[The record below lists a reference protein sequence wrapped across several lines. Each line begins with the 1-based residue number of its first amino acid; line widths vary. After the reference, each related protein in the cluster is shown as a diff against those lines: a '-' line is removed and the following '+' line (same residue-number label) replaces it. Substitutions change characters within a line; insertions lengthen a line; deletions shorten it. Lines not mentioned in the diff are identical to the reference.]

1 MNTKLH
7 EGEEILNEW
16 KDQTDIFK
24 GGNRVSRPPQGS
36 PYLSSYETTKYGT
49 LYLTNHRI
57 IFESSDGKTLD
68 EISLDELENSV
79 GENGDNY
86 KNQENTSTK
95 EFTNPISYVFSKLPS
110 PPQKPSLGEIN
121 LRGKLVNAFG
131 TKSKSRVLATYNL
144 YCGAE
149 AATSIN
155 VAIRIRKIELARER
169 EEALDYEAAI
179 EIWDEL
185 GKNKESARIRKKKTE
200 EGAVTVTQK
209 VIHGDEV
216 TKTEIKDSVLNRS
229 NVGTGKSKSEEL
241 RETKALLDDG
251 IINDDEF
258 KQMKKEILGK

>member
-49 LYLTNHRI
+49 LYLTKHRI

-131 TKSKSRVLATYNL
+131 
-144 YCGAE
+144 
-149 AATSIN
+149 
-155 VAIRIRKIELARER
+155 
-169 EEALDYEAAI
+169 
-179 EIWDEL
+179 
-185 GKNKESARIRKKKTE
+185 
-200 EGAVTVTQK
+200 
-209 VIHGDEV
+209 
-216 TKTEIKDSVLNRS
+216 
-229 NVGTGKSKSEEL
+229 
-241 RETKALLDDG
+241 
-251 IINDDEF
+251 
-258 KQMKKEILGK
+258 